1 MTAATQLNLAGLANT
16 ALRRSLSLLYAREM
30 RFNLMPDIEFS
41 VSGEREGEKLYAL
54 RINGKL
60 IEDGLTID
68 EVIRRIN
75 RNDMECLGERHCQ
88 TPEDLRPRHSR
99 R

>member
-1 MTAATQLNLAGLANT
+1 
-16 ALRRSLSLLYAREM
+16 
-30 RFNLMPDIEFS
+30 MPEIEFT
-41 VSGEREGEKLYAL
+41 VSGERGGEKLYAL

-60 IEDGLTID
+60 IENDLTID

-75 RNDMECLGERHCQ
+75 RNDEECLGERHCQ
-88 TPEDLRPRHSR
+88 RPEDIRPRPSR

>member
-1 MTAATQLNLAGLANT
+1 
-16 ALRRSLSLLYAREM
+16 
-30 RFNLMPDIEFS
+30 MPEIEFT
-41 VSGEREGEKLYAL
+41 VSGERGGEKLYAL

-75 RNDMECLGERHCQ
+75 RNDEECLGERHSR
-88 TPEDLRPRHSR
+88 TPEDIRPRHSR